1 MEDTVVQFSSVELL
15 RRVWL
20 FAAPWTVACQ
30 VSMSITNSQSLLQ
43 WFPSSGFFLMSR
55 LFASGGQSIGASASA
70 SVLPMNIQDWFPLG
84 NHFLLVRNIFITQN
98 NLQKFI
104 LQIYGKLGFSVLILA
119 CASSS
124 LAFHMI
130 YSA

>member
-43 WFPSSGFFLMSR
+43 WFPSSGFFPMSR